1 MTDWLEWF
9 CGSGLTVP
17 QWLGSY
23 MGGKFQNL
31 IFPLKGQGEPVLG
44 NFPAL
49 NQSRPRQAL
58 IANNNITTLTDNHPP
73 AMQFSYTLDDI
84 TPRKAGVIIL
94 WFFSHVSVYI
104 YIYTK
109 RALKTHSDQSSI
121 YPYHYLRFSISDF
134 HFLYDSPRMW
144 QTEEDAGRSEWPK
157 SDWIPV

>member
-1 MTDWLEWF
+1 
-9 CGSGLTVP
+9 
-17 QWLGSY
+17 
-23 MGGKFQNL
+23 MGGKFQNQ

-104 YIYTK
+104 YIHQESFENTLRPVIY
-109 RALKTHSDQSSI
+109 LSI
-121 YPYHYLRFSISDF
+121 PLPQILH
-134 HFLYDSPRMW
+134 
-144 QTEEDAGRSEWPK
+144 Q
-157 SDWIPV
+157 

>member
-1 MTDWLEWF
+1 MLNLLALNWLFPLMTDWLEWF

-104 YIYTK
+104 YIHQESFENTLRPVIY
-109 RALKTHSDQSSI
+109 LSI
-121 YPYHYLRFSISDF
+121 PLPQILHQWFSF
-134 HFLYDSPRMW
+134 PLW
-144 QTEEDAGRSEWPK
+144 
-157 SDWIPV
+157 